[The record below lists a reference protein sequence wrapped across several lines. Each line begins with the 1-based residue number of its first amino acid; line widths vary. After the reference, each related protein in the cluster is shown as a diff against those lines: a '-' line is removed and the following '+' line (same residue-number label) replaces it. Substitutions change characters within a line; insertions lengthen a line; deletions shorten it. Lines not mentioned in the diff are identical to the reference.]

1 MVSPAA
7 TPARE
12 AGADAGM
19 APPRPGATIDPQS
32 AMPGRAPDRPGLAQ
46 LLKALLEDVPGL
58 ISDRVHLAALELKR
72 ARQALVQMIGLAAA
86 AVIFLATAWLALWAL
101 LIACAVIYGLPW
113 IGVFGFI
120 LLINLAGSW
129 FAVRRAR
136 ALADYLA
143 LPATVRRL
151 SVAPPSSP
159 GAAKAENPPEPRPA
173 APGVSPT

>member
-1 MVSPAA
+1 MVPPAA
-7 TPARE
+7 TPAPD

-19 APPRPGATIDPQS
+19 APPQPGATIDPPS

-46 LLKALLEDVPGL
+46 LIKALLDDIPGL

-72 ARQALVQMIGLAAA
+72 ARQALVQMVGLAAA

-101 LIACAVIYGLPW
+101 LVACAVLYGLPW

-120 LLINLAGSW
+120 LLINVAGSW
-129 FAVRRAR
+129 FAIRRAR
-136 ALADYLA
+136 TLADYLA

-159 GAAKAENPPEPRPA
+159 VAAKAENPPQARPA
-173 APGVSPT
+173 APGVSPI